1 MKRRDFL
8 LSSGLA
14 TGALISAPYLAKGK
28 DLVKFMTNQ
37 QLGFGD
43 NDSIIIIVEL
53 FGGNDGLNM
62 IIPIED
68 PKYAEYRPNI
78 EILPEF
84 AKQWGNSSLY
94 MHPAL
99 VEQQLNDGFM
109 GLLEAGRLS
118 VIEGVGYQNPNLS
131 HFRSRDIWHSGHIT
145 SDPNIRLNE
154 GWLGKYFAKKL
165 VNFPYEIPE
174 HPIAISLNGTMPLAL
189 KSNKGHMGIAINDF
203 STFFDLGAKTMP
215 NDPVRNEDDNFSN
228 EYNFIHSIGV
238 QTAKYSAEVKK
249 AFDKGTNTQDYSQGV
264 AQKFKTIAKLISGG
278 LNTKVYYVGMGGFD
292 MHVQQADKLDPMSGQ
307 HPKLLAQLASAISE
321 FTEDAVQQGFYKRVT
336 GMTISEFGRRVYDN
350 GSRGSD
356 HGAGS
361 TMFVFGHND
370 GIKGGHLGNPAD
382 LSNGVRNGNIES
394 RVEEDFRNIYTDF
407 LKFRLGAD
415 DDDVLNV
422 FNDNF
427 VSEFGVLTQ
436 YATSVDNNPLANP
449 GNELMVSP
457 NPSNGPINIQFEL
470 KNTSVISLK
479 AYALN
484 GESQYSI
491 KEGLCPAG
499 IYNIPFIIRQ
509 RGFFTISMKIGM
521 KRYSQK
527 IIVM

>member
-8 LSSGLA
+8 LSTGLV
-14 TGALISAPYLAKGK
+14 TGAAISAPYLMKGK
-28 DLVKFMTNQ
+28 ELVKFLSNQ

-78 EILPEF
+78 EILPQF

-99 VEQQLNDGFM
+99 VEQQKNNGFM

-131 HFRSRDIWHSGHIT
+131 HFRSRDIWHSGIIS
-145 SDPNIRLNE
+145 SDPNVKLTE
-154 GWLGKYFAKKL
+154 GWLGKYISKKL

-189 KSNKGHMGIAINDF
+189 KSKKGHMGIAINNINSF
-203 STFFDLGAKTMP
+203 YELGAKTNP
-215 NDPVRNEDDNFSN
+215 EDPLRQDDDNFST
-228 EYNFIHSIGV
+228 EHNFIHSIA
-238 QTAKYSAEVKK
+238 QQSAQYSSEVKK
-249 AFDKGTNTQDYSQGV
+249 AFDKGTNSFNYSAGI
-264 AQKFKTIAKLISGG
+264 AQKFQTIAKLISGG
-278 LNTKVYYVGMGGFD
+278 LNTKIYYVGMGGFD

-361 TMFVFGHND
+361 CMFVFGHND

-382 LSNGVRNGNIES
+382 LSNGVRNGNLES

-415 DDDVLNV
+415 DDDVLDV

-436 YATSVDNNPLANP
+436 YATSVENNPLANP

-470 KNTSVISLK
+470 RNTSNIELK

-484 GESQYSI
+484 GSAQYSI
-491 KEGLCPAG
+491 KEGLVPAG
-499 IYNIPFIIRQ
+499 IYNIPFIIRKS
-509 RGFFTISMKIGM
+509 GFYTISMKIGM